1 MILECVTKSSI
12 TADMAFRKIYPCR
25 GVQLFAHTCQPTL
38 NAFAILSSSYGGR
51 QRVEGYT
58 LFMRKSIHD
67 TSGKG
72 FQRFTP
78 KGPRIAAPTRVT
90 TRSQSRSHLH
100 HSSHSH
106 PNGKIKLEAP
116 WIDVH
121 TLVVL

>member
-1 MILECVTKSSI
+1 M
-12 TADMAFRKIYPCR
+12 
-25 GVQLFAHTCQPTL
+25 
-38 NAFAILSSSYGGR
+38 
-51 QRVEGYT
+51 EGYT

-67 TSGKG
+67 TSGNG

-78 KGPRIAAPTRVT
+78 KGPQIAAPTRISV
-90 TRSQSRSHLH
+90 SFSVSI
-100 HSSHSH
+100 SHSH